1 MGLRRRLASQSAI
14 IFGVRIAGAG
24 LIFLT
29 QAALARLW
37 GAEILGDYLLVFAAV
52 NLIAVAMPFGFQTV
66 AAYFAAEYRAQ
77 GQVRQLRRFLRRAYL
92 HVGASAA
99 VLAVAYLVILSLPG
113 AVAQTLAA
121 YWPQVILL
129 ATATGM
135 VFVSGAALVGLK
147 RPYAGF
153 FADALFRPMVVL
165 ASLAL
170 ALALSSVGESL
181 GQMLSIL
188 GVLYAV
194 IAVIQAGY
202 LVSALT
208 TVADTQA
215 PVRGEARRWWRFA
228 LPWAVITLAT
238 DFFFDLD
245 LILLAPQLSRE
256 DLAIFGVCARI
267 FALVAFGV
275 SAVYAVTLP
284 DVFEA
289 EALKDRPGFMR
300 KIGDANL
307 VATGLAVLLLLCTAI
322 GGQFALM
329 LFGPAFQSG
338 FVPLLILCLSLV
350 VRSAIGPASLVL
362 SVNDRPYAS
371 LPAIGLGLFTLVLA
385 NLALVPALHLVGAA
399 LAALLAITVWSVSLW
414 ATALRITGLD
424 VSVFP
429 RMRQLAARQ
438 SGPA

>member
-14 IFGVRIAGAG
+14 IFAVRIAGAG
-24 LIFLT
+24 LIFLA
-29 QAALARLW
+29 QAAMARLW
-37 GAEILGDYLLVFAAV
+37 GVAVLGDYLLVFAAV

-92 HVGASAA
+92 HVGASA
-99 VLAVAYLVILSLPG
+99 VLLAAFYFVIFTLPG
-113 AVAQTLAA
+113 SVAQTLAA
-121 YWPQVILL
+121 YWPQLILL
-129 ATATGM
+129 ATTTGM

-153 FADALFRPMVVL
+153 FADALFRPIVVL
-165 ASLAL
+165 ASLAI
-170 ALALSSVGESL
+170 ALAMSSGGEGL

-194 IAVIQAGY
+194 IGLVQAGY
-202 LVSALT
+202 LVSTLT
-208 TVADTQA
+208 TVPDTQA
-215 PVRGEARRWWRFA
+215 PVPGQARRWWRFA

-289 EALKDRPGFMR
+289 EALKDRPGFMQ

-307 VATGLAVLLLLCTAI
+307 VATGLAVLLFGGVAI
-322 GGQFALM
+322 GGPFALM
-329 LFGPAFQSG
+329 LFGPAFQAG
-338 FVPLLILCLSLV
+338 FVPLLVLCLSLV

-371 LPAIGLGLFTLVLA
+371 LPAIGLGLFSLVLG
-385 NLALVPALHLVGAA
+385 NLALVPALGLVGAA

-438 SGPA
+438 RRPS